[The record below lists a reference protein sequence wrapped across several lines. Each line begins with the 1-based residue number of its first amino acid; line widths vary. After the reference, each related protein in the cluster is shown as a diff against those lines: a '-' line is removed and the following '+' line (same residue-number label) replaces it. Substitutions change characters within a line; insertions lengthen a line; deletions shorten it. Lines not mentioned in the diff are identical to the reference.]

1 MRDALSRRSGDGA
14 PEHLPPPPGP
24 PPTTAPADPAAPS
37 APPHPGDDSGGP
49 SRPTPA
55 PHRPQRPLAS
65 RPGDALGR
73 PRNNP
78 PDEEDPPEQT
88 ITTTFTP
95 HVFKTTPEQP
105 SGNCTLRARIV
116 IMARVGGRGMLR
128 VGLLGRSGA
137 GACPNLLQRRP
148 ATGSAA
154 RRSAEYQRFSSGAP
168 ARSGPLQQIWTNG
181 AATGPRGPPRVGRRP
196 RRAPRSVGRARGG
209 VRRGRHRARGDVL
222 LGALGR
228 RDVYFALESAV
239 PTVILECKMH
249 LSRAEC
255 TSRRRGGRSRSSRT
269 AATVPL
275 APPRAR
281 PPAPLWRS
289 RPVRGIFWRERP
301 TDGETGARVG
311 GRMHILAACGAP
323 ARDDHDQERT

>member
-1 MRDALSRRSGDGA
+1 M
-14 PEHLPPPPGP
+14 PPGP

-65 RPGDALGR
+65 HPGDALGR

-148 ATGSAA
+148 GPGSAS
-154 RRSAEYQRFSSGAP
+154 RKSAEYQRFSSRAP
-168 ARSGPLQQIWTNG
+168 ARSRPLQQIWTTG
-181 AATGPRGPPRVGRRP
+181 AARGPPRGRPPLGRP
-196 RRAPRSVGRARGG
+196 PCGPWSTPPSWRTSPHRPSACSNWLSNLADDDLAGQQVFAGEATRLAHMTDEAVEGRNAFLQRRAPDWSPFPY
-209 VRRGRHRARGDVL
+209 
-222 LGALGR
+222 
-228 RDVYFALESAV
+228 YF
-239 PTVILECKMH
+239 
-249 LSRAEC
+249 
-255 TSRRRGGRSRSSRT
+255 
-269 AATVPL
+269 
-275 APPRAR
+275 
-281 PPAPLWRS
+281 
-289 RPVRGIFWRERP
+289 
-301 TDGETGARVG
+301 
-311 GRMHILAACGAP
+311 
-323 ARDDHDQERT
+323 